1 MALAKKWGNIQNVSN
16 EDKKALYRRQQKEE
30 NLVSISQEMLWG
42 RTNVF
47 QHFSLKRFP
56 DDRSTLLTSA
66 EENRR
71 SDIELSGTRLNATW

>member
-1 MALAKKWGNIQNVSN
+1 
-16 EDKKALYRRQQKEE
+16 
-30 NLVSISQEMLWG
+30 MLWG